1 MTSPLSPAEAGKA
14 AAAMVSVAEVQPNSI
29 VGLGTGSTAAWMVRA
44 LAARRAEEQLLLTC
58 VPTSDRTAKL
68 ARSLGLKVVSLD
80 EVDHID
86 LTIDGAD
93 EFDPEFRLIKGG
105 GGAHLREKL
114 VAAISERMIVI
125 TDPSKDVDC
134 LGAFPLPI
142 EVIPYGAAQTE
153 ARIQAVLA
161 EADVET
167 RDTAIRMKD
176 GVAVRTDEG
185 NLIIDA
191 KLSRIGDPEA
201 LASALSELPGVV
213 EHGFFLELCDT
224 VIIGHQDG
232 RAEMRMIGRDSIWR
246 EIDMA
251 AASALPEPA

>member
-167 RDTAIRMKD
+167 RDTAIRM
-176 GVAVRTDEG
+176 
-185 NLIIDA
+185 
-191 KLSRIGDPEA
+191 
-201 LASALSELPGVV
+201 
-213 EHGFFLELCDT
+213 
-224 VIIGHQDG
+224 
-232 RAEMRMIGRDSIWR
+232 
-246 EIDMA
+246 
-251 AASALPEPA
+251 